1 MDDHDTQIN
10 DTEPNDSATPFDV
23 RNQAE
28 EALQR
33 FQETLRQRAAERD
46 DLPQFAGAVRLR
58 LLVDGAPMVEYVL
71 ESDGDAVIGRSDLKN
86 PLQPHIDLSEQGAYR
101 MGVSRRHA
109 MLRLRD
115 GRLHL
120 VDLGSR
126 NGSFINENQLMPH
139 QPMMI
144 ASDDEIRLG
153 RMVLRIDAE
162 EAASA

>member
-1 MDDHDTQIN
+1 MDDYDTQVS
-10 DTEPNDSATPFDV
+10 DTQPDDNATPFDV

-58 LLVDGAPMVEYVL
+58 LLVDSTPAIEYVL
-71 ESDGDAVIGRSDLKN
+71 ESEGDAVIGRSDPKN

-109 MLRLRD
+109 TIRLRD

-120 VDLGSR
+120 IDLGSR

-153 RMVLRIDAE
+153 RLVLRIDAA
-162 EAASA
+162 EATSA